1 MAFRNL
7 LQKFKYHYKKYFAV
21 FFAVLAALCA
31 FGDFVTTLV
40 SLVQSTNAPNI
51 MTFWNILFYLYAI
64 YLFYLLYRGNKENS
78 PASFQAV
85 LMFTWS
91 LLFYQIFTF
100 IFDLLF
106 NSPLN
111 LLAFL
116 EREEYLSFSFLIS
129 SYVILLAEI
138 VVGIFGYIR
147 LKQYMSGQYVS
158 SAKIKVLFTIF
169 FSMVILGSV
178 PAVYLLILL
187 NTNIFTILF
196 YSYASFGAIASIF
209 TILRLSD

>member
-7 LQKFKYHYKKYFAV
+7 LRKFKYHYKKYLAM
-21 FFAVLAALCA
+21 FFAILAALCA
-31 FGDFVTTLV
+31 FGDFVTSLI
-40 SLVQSTNAPNI
+40 SLVQSHSAPNI

-64 YLFYLLYRGNKENS
+64 YLFYILYRGNKES
-78 PASFQAV
+78 SAESLQAV

-100 IFDLLF
+100 ILDLAF

-111 LLAFL
+111 LLTFL
-116 EREEYLSFSFLIS
+116 KRGEYLSFSFLLS

-138 VVGIFGYIR
+138 VIGIFGYIR

-158 SAKIKVLFTIF
+158 STKIKVLFTIF
-169 FSMVILGSV
+169 FSMVILGSAPQIV
-178 PAVYLLILL
+178 
-187 NTNIFTILF
+187 LF
-196 YSYASFGAIASIF
+196 QMM
-209 TILRLSD
+209 